1 MKNKTGLFLR
11 FNSAVENTYEIL
23 LGNIYHAGSVNSTF
37 LHSNA
42 TLSTIY
48 KGYIKRLYEKT

>member
-1 MKNKTGLFLR
+1 MKNKTGLFLP

-23 LGNIYHAGSVNSTF
+23 LGNIYHTGSVNSTF
-37 LHSNA
+37 LHSDG
-42 TLSTIY
+42 TLSIIY